1 MAAALFSFVAWGGLA
16 QAAPN
21 AVLLDQ
27 GAKGIDPGEARVP
40 ATVPGKKKLQLDT
53 EKYEKVL
60 PRPNGTAIDAAE
72 PANDS
77 RETAVSLDEG
87 VFAAEVGG
95 DDAADFIHLPADLEP
110 DGYGTLLHVYVWSGD
125 VRLEL
130 YGPDL
135 PNYPSTPLAQG
146 KSVWIGLK
154 KNADCAVKVVSETG
168 DPARYMISAVATPLG
183 DPDEPNDHWTAGEPT
198 HLSWNAAH
206 AGRFGGITGGPPPA
220 PQPNI
225 DYYDFQL
232 TRPANLSVRL
242 TGANLPDGA
251 RVRLTLFNPQ
261 VSSSPACANG
271 AWGKCDVTGT
281 AQGATLN
288 VNMTG
293 LDFSSFPAGTW
304 RVSARVV
311 GSSRDWCGSG
321 QPPKC
326 YTQPYSIRITRSH

>member
-1 MAAALFSFVAWGGLA
+1 MAAALFVFGSWGGLA
-16 QAAPN
+16 QAVPN

-60 PRPNGTAIDAAE
+60 PRPDKTAIDAAE

-232 TRPANLSVRL
+232 TRPASLSVRL

-261 VSSSPACANG
+261 VSSAPACANG